1 MEKRANPFALGVEID
16 ALDNKWG
23 RFYMFLL
30 FDSIMAL
37 YEKGGNTMSYE
48 EILYEVKND
57 HIAVITL
64 NRPDVMNALSHKTHQ
79 ELEQA
84 FHEADKDPEIRVIV
98 LTGAG
103 RGFCSG
109 DDVKSI
115 FLGSTASGTPE
126 DATQRFREQQLGYM
140 QGERMKGGGEPLLEI
155 NTPTIAA
162 VNGAAVG
169 YGCDITLMCDIRIAS
184 EKARFG
190 EVFLRVGLIPDEG
203 MLMLPRLVGLAKA
216 YELIL
221 TTDIIDAQE
230 ADKIGLV
237 NKVVPHEELMPA
249 ALEMAEKIAS
259 KPPISLRLA
268 KEGIRKGL
276 NMPVDEWKQWH
287 SFAMSFCFSTEDH
300 KEGASAFAEKRT
312 PQFKGR

>member
-1 MEKRANPFALGVEID
+1 MDF
-16 ALDNKWG
+16 
-23 RFYMFLL
+23 
-30 FDSIMAL
+30 
-37 YEKGGNTMSYE
+37 E
-48 EILYEVKND
+48 EILYEVRDD
-57 HIAVITL
+57 HIVVITL
-64 NRPDVMNALSHKTHQ
+64 NRPDVMNALSHRSHQ

-84 FHEADKDPEIRVIV
+84 LNDADQDPEIRVIV

-115 FLGSTASGTPE
+115 FLGSTASGSPQ
-126 DATQRFREQQLGYM
+126 DASARYREQQLGYM
-140 QGERMKGGGEPLLEI
+140 QGERMKGGGEPLLRI
-155 NTPTIAA
+155 NTATIAA

-190 EVFLRVGLIPDEG
+190 EVFLRVGVIPDEG

-237 NKVVPHEELMPA
+237 NKVVPHDELMPA
-249 ALEMAEKIAS
+249 ALEMAGKIAS
-259 KPPISLRLA
+259 KPPIALRLA
-268 KEGIRKGL
+268 KEGIRKGF
-276 NMPVDEWKQWH
+276 NVSEDEWKQWH

-300 KEGASAFAEKRT
+300 KEGATAFAEKRE
-312 PQFKGR
+312 PKFKGK